1 MANDKAMK
9 HDYWEIV
16 QAMPAAEMQDLLRRF
31 EDLGLYGVW
40 APQLHAPPFPT
51 LAAAAMATKQL
62 KLGSGVALAFTRSPL
77 ETALNALDIDRLS
90 GGRMVLGLGTSI
102 RDLNERAHGVVY
114 RKPVGH
120 LREIVTAV
128 RAIIE
133 KGHSGELGQ
142 IDGAYHKLDLR
153 GFNTG
158 RKPVRSSIPIYV
170 PALFETTVVLAGEVA
185 DGLLGHPVWSLKW
198 IAEQAARLEQTLAAN
213 GRKRSDFHVNLWNYA
228 AISDDRKQ
236 AIDDMRGA
244 VAFYASIAQ
253 YRQYYATQGFGAE
266 TNAVIEAAARKDTAA
281 MLKAVSDEM
290 VATFAIAG
298 TPDDARERISKMW
311 EYADSMTL
319 SPPRYF
325 VPPERLAKYRGALVD
340 TVYRQH

>member
-1 MANDKAMK
+1 MK
-9 HDYWEIV
+9 YDYWEIV
-16 QAMPAAEMQDLLRRF
+16 QAMPAAEMADLMRRF

-40 APQLHAPPFPT
+40 SPQLHAPPFPT
-51 LAAAAMATKQL
+51 MAAAAMATKRL

-90 GGRMVLGLGTSI
+90 GGRMVLGLGTSV
-102 RDLNERAHGVVY
+102 RELNERAHGVAY
-114 RKPVGH
+114 GKPVGH
-120 LREIVTAV
+120 LREIVTSV

-153 GFNTG
+153 GFNAG

-198 IAEQAARLEQTLAAN
+198 IAEQAARLDQTLAAK
-213 GRKRSDFHVNLWNYA
+213 GRKRGDFHVNLWNYA
-228 AISDDRKQ
+228 AIGKDRKQ
-236 AIDDMRGA
+236 AIDDMRGTI
-244 VAFYASIAQ
+244 AFYSSIAQ
-253 YRQYYATQGFGAE
+253 YQKYYAAHGFGAE
-266 TNAVIEAAARKDTAA
+266 ANAVIEAASRKDTAA
-281 MLKAVSDEM
+281 MLKAVPDEM
-290 VATFAIAG
+290 VATLSIAG

-311 EYADSMTL
+311 EYADSITL
-319 SPPRYF
+319 SPPQYF
-325 VPPERLAKYRGALVD
+325 VSPARLAEYRIALVD
-340 TVYRQH
+340 TVYKR